1 MPKLLAAV
9 LLALP
14 LTWPDA
20 AQAPVAEPKANGQ
33 PVPVPVPVSQQNKP
47 AQPGYRPRTT
57 EPVSVPKQAAYRVD
71 KTDTDASRCDMARD
85 IKSDK
90 LAHSNGM
97 PIDANDLQT
106 AENDIRLF
114 CR

>member
-1 MPKLLAAV
+1 MSKFLAAV
-9 LLALP
+9 LFASP
-14 LTWPDA
+14 LTGADA
-20 AQAPVAEPKANGQ
+20 AQAPAAELKASRPPASVQAESGR
-33 PVPVPVPVSQQNKP
+33 PPRGKP
-47 AQPGYRPRTT
+47 
-57 EPVSVPKQAAYRVD
+57 VPKQAAYRGG
-71 KTDTDASRCDMARD
+71 KTGSDASRCDMARD

-90 LAHSNGM
+90 LTHSNGM

>member
-1 MPKLLAAV
+1 MSKLLAAV
-9 LLALP
+9 LLASP
-14 LTWPDA
+14 LTGADA
-20 AQAPVAEPKANGQ
+20 ARAPAAELKA
-33 PVPVPVPVSQQNKP
+33 S
-47 AQPGYRPRTT
+47 RP
-57 EPVSVPKQAAYRVD
+57 PVSVSAPAESGRPPRGKPPPKQAAYRGGNSD
-71 KTDTDASRCDMARD
+71 NDASRCDMARD

-90 LAHSNGM
+90 LTHSNGM